1 MSDLELD
8 DLLNKQK
15 EYFNSKITLN
25 PKYRILAL
33 KRLYKAINDNIEL
46 IYKALNKDLG
56 KSRVEAYMCE
66 IGLVLNEISY
76 MIRNV
81 KKFSKPKKVK
91 TPLAQ
96 FHSKSYKLAYPYGN
110 VLIMSPWNYPFLLSL
125 DPLVE
130 AIASGNTVVLKMS
143 RYSENTSAAIKY
155 ILDKTF
161 DECYIKAVCGG
172 SLVNQ
177 KLMNMK
183 FDYIFFTGSKNV
195 GKLVYES
202 ASKNQ
207 IPVTLE
213 LGGKSPCIVD
223 ERVNLKLAARRIV
236 FGKYLNC
243 GQTCVAPDYIF
254 IHKNIKNKFIE
265 LVKKE
270 IIKQFGNNPLDN
282 ELYGKIIN
290 EKHFNRLIG
299 LIDEDKVIYGGKY
312 NENTLKI
319 EPSIIDNVSFNDA
332 IMKEEIFG
340 PLMPLIEYDDINAVK
355 KYISLNEAPLALY
368 IFSKNK
374 KLTNDIISTLGFG
387 GGCVNDVI
395 IHLATPYMSFGG
407 YKESG
412 IGGYHGKTG
421 FDTFSHYKSI
431 VDKKTWIDLPMR
443 YQPYKGDKLI
453 KMFLK

>member
-1 MSDLELD
+1 MNDLELD
-8 DLLNKQK
+8 NLLIKQK
-15 EYFNSKITLN
+15 EFFDTKITLN

-46 IYKALNKDLG
+46 IYKALNQDLG
-56 KSRVEAYMCE
+56 KSKVEAYMCE

-76 MIRNV
+76 MIKNV

-130 AIASGNTVVLKMS
+130 AIASGNTVILKMS
-143 RYSENTSAAIKY
+143 RYSSNTSAAIKY
-155 ILDKTF
+155 ILDNIF
-161 DECYIKAVCGG
+161 DECYIKAVEGG
-172 SLVNQ
+172 SIVNQ
-177 KLMNMK
+177 KLMNMR

-195 GKLVYES
+195 GKLVYEA

-223 ERVNLKLAARRIV
+223 ENVNLRLAARRIV

-243 GQTCVAPDYIF
+243 GQTCVAPDYLF
-254 IHKNIKNKFIE
+254 VHKNVKNEFIE

-270 IIKQFGNNPLDN
+270 IIKQFGNNPLEN

-290 EKHFNRLIG
+290 DKHFNRLLG
-299 LIDEDKVIYGGKY
+299 LLDKNKIAYGGKY
-312 NENTLKI
+312 NEKTLKI
-319 EPSIIDNVSFNDA
+319 EPSIIDNVTFDDS

-340 PLMPLIEYDDINAVK
+340 PFMPIIEYEDINIVK
-355 KYISLNEAPLALY
+355 NYISYNEAPLALY

-374 KLTNDIISTLGFG
+374 KLINDIISTLGFG

-412 IGGYHGKTG
+412 MGCYHGKTG

>member
-15 EYFNSKITLN
+15 DFFNSKITLN

-46 IYKALNKDLG
+46 IYNALNKDLG
-56 KSRVEAYMCE
+56 KSSVEAYMCE

-76 MIRNV
+76 MIKNI

-155 ILDKTF
+155 ILDNTF

-195 GKLVYES
+195 GRLVYEA

-213 LGGKSPCIVD
+213 LGGKSPCIID

-254 IHKNIKNKFIE
+254 IHKNVKNKFIE

-270 IIKQFGNNPLDN
+270 IIKQFGNNPLEN

-355 KYISLNEAPLALY
+355 KYISSNEAPLALY
-368 IFSKNK
+368 IFSSNK
-374 KLTNDIISTLGFG
+374 KLINDIVGTLGFG

-412 IGGYHGKTG
+412 MGGYHGKTG

-431 VDKKTWIDLPMR
+431 VDKKTWIDLPIR

>member
-1 MSDLELD
+1 MNDLELD

-15 EYFNSKITLN
+15 EFFNSKITLN

-33 KRLYKAINDNIEL
+33 KRLYKSINDNIEL
-46 IYKALNKDLG
+46 IYNALNKDLC
-56 KSRVEAYMCE
+56 KSKVEAYMCE

-76 MIRNV
+76 MIKNV
-81 KKFSKPKKVK
+81 KKFSKPKRVK

-143 RYSENTSAAIKY
+143 RYSEHTSAAIKY
-155 ILDKTF
+155 ILDNTF

-172 SLVNQ
+172 SAVNQ

-195 GKLVYES
+195 GKLVYEA

-213 LGGKSPCIVD
+213 LGGKSPCIID
-223 ERVNLKLAARRIV
+223 EKVNLKLAARRIV

-254 IHKNIKNKFIE
+254 IHKNAKNKFIE

-270 IIKQFGNNPLDN
+270 IIKQFGNNPLEND
-282 ELYGKIIN
+282 LYGKIIN
-290 EKHFNRLIG
+290 EKHFNRLLG
-299 LIDEDKVIYGGKY
+299 LIDKNKLIYGGKY
-312 NENTLKI
+312 NENTLQI
-319 EPSIIDNVSFNDA
+319 EPSIIDNVLFSDA

-340 PLMPLIEYDDINAVK
+340 PLMPLLEYDDINVVK
-355 KYISLNEAPLALY
+355 EYISSNEAPLALY
-368 IFSKNK
+368 IFSSNKN
-374 KLTNDIISTLGFG
+374 LINDIVGTLGFG

-395 IHLATPYMSFGG
+395 IHLATPYLSFGG
-407 YKESG
+407 YRESG
-412 IGGYHGKTG
+412 MGGYHGKTG